1 MIIQGERKISGEQMQ
16 MQNFIRETRSSTIWS
31 SMEINLGVAGFQ
43 ASNGWLE
50 KFKQRHGI
58 VFKVAC
64 GESASVDTTVVEDWK
79 KATLDKLLSEYS
91 SSDIF
96 NADETG
102 LFFRCLPNKTHAF
115 KGEACHGGKQTKDRL
130 TVLVGTNAT
139 GAEKLPLLVIGSS
152 ANPRCFKNV
161 KSLPVEYTSNNE
173 AWMTSSIF
181 ETWIRKL
188 DRKYLLQGR
197 SIVMVLDNC
206 PAHPKIKDLKAIRL
220 EFLPPNTTSHTQPC
234 DQGIIN
240 AFKHRYRA
248 IVVRRYLQHIDG
260 NSASA
265 FHISVLAAL
274 YHMRWAWSMVTPE
287 TIANCF
293 RHAGFCRVED
303 EAASAPGQDC
313 DAITEELS
321 AFFANIDDADS
332 GPEDY
337 VNIDKDLPVSGDV
350 TVDVIVDSVK
360 EKEPSPDDDDGD
372 EAMPAPVLPHV
383 TGRDAKTAVETLK
396 HYALQHKDGASL
408 FNMLCQMEDKVSSQ
422 VLTARYQDVVVAGYT
437 TGTDTTKLRKITKES
452 DLDDI
457 ELGSLLL
464 FQTNIQHYAVYVGEG
479 EIVHLTTKAGMFPVL
494 FATVDGIVSIE
505 KIFPK
510 YNGSKIFVD
519 NSRDA
524 EKKPHPPGIIVK
536 RAMKKLGKV
545 EYDLFKNNCEH
556 FATWCRYGEGESL
569 QVLYD

>member
-1 MIIQGERKISGEQMQ
+1 
-16 MQNFIRETRSSTIWS
+16 
-31 SMEINLGVAGFQ
+31 
-43 ASNGWLE
+43 
-50 KFKQRHGI
+50 
-58 VFKVAC
+58 
-64 GESASVDTTVVEDWK
+64 
-79 KATLDKLLSEYS
+79 
-91 SSDIF
+91 
-96 NADETG
+96 
-102 LFFRCLPNKTHAF
+102 
-115 KGEACHGGKQTKDRL
+115 
-130 TVLVGTNAT
+130 
-139 GAEKLPLLVIGSS
+139 
-152 ANPRCFKNV
+152 
-161 KSLPVEYTSNNE
+161 
-173 AWMTSSIF
+173 MTSSIF

-265 FHISVLAAL
+265 FHISVLDAL

-293 RHAGFCRVED
+293 RHARFCRVED

-321 AFFANIDDADS
+321 ALFANIDDADG

-350 TVDVIVDSVK
+350 TVDAIVDSVK

-383 TGRDAKTAVETLK
+383 TGRDAKTAVETPK

-408 FNMLCQMEDKVSSQ
+408 FDTLCQMEDKVCNMASSNKIQ
-422 VLTARYQDVVVAGYT
+422 
-437 TGTDTTKLRKITKES
+437 TGI
-452 DLDDI
+452 
-457 ELGSLLL
+457 
-464 FQTNIQHYAVYVGEG
+464 
-479 EIVHLTTKAGMFPVL
+479 
-494 FATVDGIVSIE
+494 
-505 KIFPK
+505 
-510 YNGSKIFVD
+510 
-519 NSRDA
+519 RDYFTRFNA
-524 EKKPHPPGIIVK
+524 
-536 RAMKKLGKV
+536 
-545 EYDLFKNNCEH
+545 DSF
-556 FATWCRYGEGESL
+556 S
-569 QVLYD
+569 